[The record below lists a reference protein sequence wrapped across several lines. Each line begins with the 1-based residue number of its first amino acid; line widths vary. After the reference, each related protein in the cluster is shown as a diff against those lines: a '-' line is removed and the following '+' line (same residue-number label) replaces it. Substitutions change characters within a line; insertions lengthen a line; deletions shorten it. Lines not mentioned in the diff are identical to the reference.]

1 MGPTGGLRLS
11 GASDLLKQAHAK
23 RDLAR
28 RCREVAPRLLMIDQ
42 RANLLEYAEAL
53 EREADELER
62 QASGDW
68 RPPVGGPIVTQ
79 RD

>member
-1 MGPTGGLRLS
+1 
-11 GASDLLKQAHAK
+11 
-23 RDLAR
+23 
-28 RCREVAPRLLMIDQ
+28 MIDQ

-68 RPPVGGPIVTQ
+68 RPPVGGPIVAQ